1 MSAGRPP
8 EPTYEAQNTISAYSC
23 MKIDDSRGDETAGAG
38 VKTHR
43 AEAPGRVG
51 RG

>member
-1 MSAGRPP
+1 MSARSPP
-8 EPTYEAQNTISAYSC
+8 EPTYEAQNKISAYSC
-23 MKIDDSRGDETAGAG
+23 MKINDSGGDNTAGAG
-38 VKTHR
+38 VKTIR

>member
-23 MKIDDSRGDETAGAG
+23 MKINDSGGDKTASAG
-38 VKTHR
+38 VKGIR
-43 AEAPGRVG
+43 ADAPGRVG